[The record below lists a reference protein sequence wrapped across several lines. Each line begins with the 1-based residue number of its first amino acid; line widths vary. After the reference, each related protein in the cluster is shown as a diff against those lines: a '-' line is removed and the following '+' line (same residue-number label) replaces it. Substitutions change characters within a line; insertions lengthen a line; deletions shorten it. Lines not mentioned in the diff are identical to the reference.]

1 MCDMLTRLFP
11 VLLTLTLAPSFTLSA
26 EGGPGDRTGYYHCD
40 FNGGAI
46 PEGITTI
53 DNDGQPLHFTMV
65 QLGFAERDS
74 WICTREGRNESYYA
88 ASASRHKVEKGEEPV
103 AASDWLVTPRVWIC
117 GGEAQLSW
125 RSMSVNEQRNTPS
138 TYGVFVSETGNTVAD
153 FTQSP
158 LLTVTDTELNAWTAH
173 TLDLS
178 AYTGKRIYVAF
189 VNMTLDGE
197 VLAIDDI
204 DISGLK
210 GLSDIEVTPGEIYAG
225 PETFRIGGTITAC
238 SDETV
243 DALSLRCE
251 VEGRTLEAEYSG
263 LGLGYGESFR
273 FEFDEEIHA
282 VYGDKVGFTL
292 TPLVNGTEYDPIAME
307 SLILNFEPRRNVV
320 IEEFTGM

>member
-1 MCDMLTRLFP
+1 MCDMLTKLFP

-74 WICTREGRNESYYA
+74 WICTR
-88 ASASRHKVEKGEEPV
+88 
-103 AASDWLVTPRVWIC
+103 
-117 GGEAQLSW
+117 
-125 RSMSVNEQRNTPS
+125 
-138 TYGVFVSETGNTVAD
+138 
-153 FTQSP
+153 
-158 LLTVTDTELNAWTAH
+158 
-173 TLDLS
+173 
-178 AYTGKRIYVAF
+178 
-189 VNMTLDGE
+189 
-197 VLAIDDI
+197 
-204 DISGLK
+204 
-210 GLSDIEVTPGEIYAG
+210 
-225 PETFRIGGTITAC
+225 
-238 SDETV
+238 
-243 DALSLRCE
+243 
-251 VEGRTLEAEYSG
+251 EGRTLEAEYSG

-320 IEEFTGM
+320 IEEFTGMWCGYCPQGIVAFDILEEKNQGWRAIRVQTDVQVAGKYPRQRKSQCGRPRP